1 MRRDADIEVRRFLMA
16 LCVAGLAV
24 AGTAAAWAIGHALLE
39 APVVVGVAS
48 VAVLTVV
55 VYIVDRL
62 TE

>member
-1 MRRDADIEVRRFLMA
+1 MRRGSAEARRFLMA

-24 AGTAAAWAIGHALLE
+24 AGTAAAWAIGRALLE

-48 VAVLTVV
+48 VAVLMVV
-55 VYIVDRL
+55 LYIVDRL